1 MKKLGMCALAALVC
15 LVPTTAD
22 AFCGFYVSGA
32 DTKLFANATTV
43 VMMRGGTKTVLAMQN
58 AYQGPPEN
66 FAMIVPVP
74 VVLQKDDVR
83 TLPRAVFDKIDQLG
97 APRLVEYWEQ
107 DPCSPIDDL
116 FGAGGLGL
124 SGIGEGGGGRGEG
137 IGLGNF
143 NVKVEAKFDV
153 GEYEI
158 VILSA
163 KDATGLDGWL
173 RASNYKIPEGAE
185 PYLRPYVTQG
195 SKFFVAKV
203 NVAKVQ
209 FEKGQAVLSPLRFH
223 YDSDRFTLPV
233 RLGLI
238 NSSGTQDLIVNV
250 VARAQRYEAAN
261 YPNVTIPTN
270 LDVAEGA
277 RGKFGAFYNALFDR
291 VVATHP
297 RAVVTEYAWDT
308 GSCDPCPGPVLD
320 AKDLAVLGA
329 DVVPP
334 SSAPP
339 RGPGSSGI
347 GLGGS
352 ARDGFVLTRMHV
364 RYDKSGLGEDL
375 VFRAVDPIEGGREWS
390 TVPGKSAS
398 PGARPAPQN
407 NFQARYAIRHPWK
420 GPMACEHPRRGVWG
434 EPVAAADAGPRLGG
448 SGPPV
453 LPATKIAFAPR
464 EGVSLASLLR
474 SPVPEIALG
483 MPAPLASSLG
493 PSATTSGD
501 PASVAASA
509 TSPPSV
515 AASATPPSSASTPS
529 TSGGCF
535 GCAVGASRD
544 ATSVGALG
552 SIALAFA
559 WRRRR
564 AARSHT

>member
-1 MKKLGMCALAALVC
+1 MKTIGMCVLGALAC
-15 LVPTTAD
+15 MVPATAD

-74 VVLQKDDVR
+74 VVLQKDDVK

-107 DPCSPIDDL
+107 DPCMEIGDS

-124 SGIGEGGGGRGEG
+124 SGIGEGGGGRGA
-137 IGLGNF
+137 GLGLGSF
-143 NVKVEAKFDV
+143 NVKVEAKFEV

-203 NVAKVQ
+203 NVAKVK
-209 FEKGQAVLSPLRFH
+209 FENGQAVLSPLRFH

-277 RGKFGAFYNALFDR
+277 RDKFGAFYNALFDR

-297 RAVVTEYAWDT
+297 RAVVTEYSWDT
-308 GSCDPCPGPVLD
+308 GSCDPCPGPALN
-320 AKDLAVLGA
+320 AQDLAVLGA
-329 DVVPP
+329 DVVPATAPPPSPQKP
-334 SSAPP
+334 SS
-339 RGPGSSGI
+339 GNI
-347 GLGGS
+347 GLSGFGGG
-352 ARDGFVLTRMHV
+352 RGFVLTRLHV
-364 RYDKSGLGEDL
+364 RYGKNGLGEDL

-390 TVPGKSAS
+390 PKGATGAAPGS
-398 PGARPAPQN
+398 RPAATN

-420 GPMACEHPRRGVWG
+420 GAIACEKPVRGVWG
-434 EPVAAADAGPRLGG
+434 GPVATGDAGLPIGPAPRAQ
-448 SGPPV
+448 
-453 LPATKIAFAPR
+453 PATKIAFAPR
-464 EGVSLASLLR
+464 EGVQLASLLM
-474 SPVPEIALG
+474 SPVPEIAMGAPVPLPTSFG
-483 MPAPLASSLG
+483 PTATASAESPTTLSSATLPASSTPAPSPGACVGCVTGGARDDWPAAAAIGSL
-493 PSATTSGD
+493 
-501 PASVAASA
+501 
-509 TSPPSV
+509 
-515 AASATPPSSASTPS
+515 
-529 TSGGCF
+529 
-535 GCAVGASRD
+535 
-544 ATSVGALG
+544 
-552 SIALAFA
+552 ALAMA

-564 AARSHT
+564 AARRPE